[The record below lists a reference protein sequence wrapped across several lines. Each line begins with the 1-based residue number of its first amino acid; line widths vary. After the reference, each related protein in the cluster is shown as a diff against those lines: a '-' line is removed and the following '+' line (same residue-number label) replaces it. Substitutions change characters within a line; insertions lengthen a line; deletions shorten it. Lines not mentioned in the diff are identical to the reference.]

1 MLLVVRPWPLKF
13 QTFQGPKIREAE
25 SAKVDAG
32 VEVVWWKI
40 LRGAIFVDGSR
51 GDNWMFPK
59 IGGKTPKM
67 DSFIMEIPIF

>member
-13 QTFQGPKIREAE
+13 QTFQGPKIRRGRECQ
-25 SAKVDAG
+25 SRCRCG
-32 VEVVWWKI
+32 SRLVEDFW
-40 LRGAIFVDGSR
+40 GAIFVDGSR

-67 DSFIMEIPIF
+67 DGL